1 MNGLTNSLEDI
12 DGSIIILNSAILIFE
27 RSIVYLLTYAFFLL
41 LTNSYS
47 EINDREG
54 SERDR
59 DRAVR

>member
-27 RSIVYLLTYAFFLL
+27 RSIVYLLTYAIFLL

>member
-1 MNGLTNSLEDI
+1 MQ
-12 DGSIIILNSAILIFE
+12 IIILNSAISIFE
-27 RSIVYLLTYAFFLL
+27 RSIVYLLMYAFFLL
-41 LTNSYS
+41 LANSYS